1 MKNALLVLAL
11 FAFTASAAT
20 ASEGDKGKKAKKA
33 TATTETKAHCDMAA
47 GSMSPASTP
56 SCCMKKDAKTSTAA
70 AMPAAKPVVKSL

>member
-1 MKNALLVLAL
+1 MKNVLLALAL

-33 TATTETKAHCDMAA
+33 TATTETKATCAM
-47 GSMSPASTP
+47 ASTP

-70 AMPAAKPVVKSL
+70 ATPAPAAKVAVKSL